1 MAIIKLNLQGGFKI
15 VQEGERVLEITAATC
30 TPSGKPNKLEL
41 TMKDVEDG
49 ASLKNSYK
57 FDNETSVWLM
67 GLMLNVA
74 LGLEDGDDFDTKDVN
89 RLLGIRL
96 LCEVKHSEYNEKTYA
111 NIARIIERVSDP
123 IGEVT
128 LPASMIG
135 DLD

>member
-15 VQEGERVLEITAATC
+15 VQEGERVLEITAAAC
-30 TPSGKPNKLEL
+30 SPSGKPNKLEL
-41 TMKDVEDG
+41 TMKDVADG
-49 ASLKNSYK
+49 ATLKNSYR

-89 RLLGIRL
+89 RLLGIKL
-96 LCEVKHSEYNEKTYA
+96 LCEVKHSEYNDKTYA

-123 IGEVT
+123 IGEAT
-128 LPASMIG
+128 LPASMMG